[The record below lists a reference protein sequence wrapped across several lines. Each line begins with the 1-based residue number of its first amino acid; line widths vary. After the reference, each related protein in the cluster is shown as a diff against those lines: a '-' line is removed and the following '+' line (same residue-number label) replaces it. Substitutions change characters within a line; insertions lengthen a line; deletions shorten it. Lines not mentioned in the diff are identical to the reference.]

1 MKKQIIATLSLLITL
16 SVSALSQTTKVEII
30 STSACEP
37 LYVTLY
43 ATDPA
48 TCSYITSNLIPI
60 NQGQNLAY
68 LVSNASL
75 WPGGNKPGI
84 TSIIDRADVSYCTG
98 VPYAVGSFPASGCQY
113 YDFLTVGASGCTPSL
128 NTTSCF
134 EDSGYSGCSSCN
146 AGTVINAD
154 YKDNAGIVTITIH

>member
-1 MKKQIIATLSLLITL
+1 MKKHLFATLSMIIAL
-16 SVSALSQTTKVEII
+16 SANALSQTTKVEIS
-30 STSACEP
+30 STSLCGP

-48 TCSYITSNLIPI
+48 NCSYITSLPI
-60 NQGQNLAY
+60 QITQGQNLAY
-68 LVSNASL
+68 LVSNTSL

-98 VPYAVGSFPASGCQY
+98 IPYAVGSFPASGCQY
-113 YDFLTVGASGCTPSL
+113 YDFLTVGASGCSTTL

-134 EDSGYSGCSSCN
+134 EDSGASGCSSCG
-146 AGTVINAD
+146 AGTVVNAD
-154 YKDNAGIVTITIH
+154 YTNTGSIVSIKLY